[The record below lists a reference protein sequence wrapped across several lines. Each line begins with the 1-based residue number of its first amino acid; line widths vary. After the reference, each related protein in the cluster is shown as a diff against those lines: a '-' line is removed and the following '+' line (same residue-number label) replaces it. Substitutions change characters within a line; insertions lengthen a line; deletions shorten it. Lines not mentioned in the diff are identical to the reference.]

1 MKKLSISVLLL
12 GAVFVSA
19 QELEKEKQ
27 IEDVIIVGNRN
38 AKRTK
43 LETPVPVDVINIEKI
58 QKSAP
63 QTTVQDLLN
72 YVIPSFNAVRQSAS
86 DGTEHIDP
94 MTLRG
99 MGPDQ
104 VLVLV
109 NGKRRHTTSLVNYQN
124 TVGNGSVGTD
134 LSTIPVIA
142 IDRIEVLRDGAAA
155 QYGSDAIAGVINI
168 ILKKDIGA
176 SASLNYGLSGRNDG
190 ETYQGAVNYGTSLGK
205 DKSYINLSL
214 QLSQRGKTTRTQ
226 NHDLIIYDQSNLNV
240 VNNNGAISA
249 NGIALPNVSPIASG
263 NYENYFAYGM
273 DEYNPGVSGGTGSQ
287 ISRAYDDALIAQN
300 GLTRDDFNFQ
310 IGDAQIKQAQLF
322 FNAEYPFN
330 DHFKLYTFGG
340 FSLKEGEGF
349 GFRRLP
355 SETSNIVSSI
365 YPNGF
370 QANLKSQVYDLSYAV
385 GTKYNV
391 NDWLFDL
398 SNTFGSNTFN
408 YNVNNTNNASLG
420 AKSPTSFYA
429 GAHSF
434 LQNTINLD
442 VSKNL
447 NNFNVAFG
455 GEFRFEQYQIK
466 AGDEASYATY
476 DIYGNIATSTT
487 PDSDVI
493 GAGGSQS
500 FMGFS
505 PDNALKK
512 SRHSTAVYADV
523 SYDLD
528 KKLNIDAAARF
539 ENYSDFGNTLNGK
552 LAVRY
557 EFIKNY
563 AIRGAVG
570 TGFRAPS
577 LQQQYFNNS
586 YADISTS
593 GIGIVRKGIFTTD
606 SKAAEVLG
614 FDKLKQETSVNASL
628 GFTLKPAKGLF
639 ITLDGY
645 WIGVKDRIVITSNI
659 TDKRLSDPKLVGEN
673 NVAESGRFF
682 ANAIDTETKGVDLVV
697 SYDWKLAGGNL
708 NINLAGNYTETKITD
723 FHFPQ
728 NLGTPQNEF
737 FGPDQINI
745 IETLSPKAKATLGL
759 NYGIGKFNFLVRNT
773 YFGKVIRDGYPFGG
787 VQEFAPKIVTDVSVG
802 YDITKNVNLT
812 IGANNLLDVFPDLQI
827 YENSYYGVF
836 KYAPVQMGTLGS
848 YFFGRVN
855 FNF

>member
-1 MKKLSISVLLL
+1 MKKLSTAVLLL
-12 GAVFVSA
+12 GVILVAA
-19 QELEKEKQ
+19 QESEEKGKQ
-27 IEDVIIVGNRN
+27 IEDIVIVGNRN
-38 AKRTK
+38 VKRTK
-43 LETPVPVDVINIEKI
+43 LETPVPVDVINIDKI
-58 QKSAP
+58 QRSAP
-63 QTTVQDLLN
+63 QMTAQDLLN

-94 MTLRG
+94 VTLRG

-104 VLVLV
+104 VLVLL
-109 NGKRRHTTSLVNYQN
+109 NGKRRHSTSLVNYQN

-168 ILKKDIGA
+168 ILKKNAGA
-176 SASLNYGLSGRNDG
+176 SASLTYGLSGRNDG
-190 ETYQGAVNYGTSLGK
+190 DTYQAGANYGTSLGK
-205 DKSYINLSL
+205 KDGYINLSL
-214 QLSQRGKTTRTQ
+214 QLSHRGKTTRTQ
-226 NHDLIIYDQSNLNV
+226 NHDLDIFG
-240 VNNNGAISA
+240 NN
-249 NGIALPNVSPIASG
+249 
-263 NYENYFAYGM
+263 FAYAFA
-273 DEYNPGVSGGTGSQ
+273 DDPDAA
-287 ISRAYDDALIAQN
+287 RAADDAEIQKR

-310 IGDAQIKQAQLF
+310 IGDAQIRQGQLF
-322 FNAEYPFN
+322 FNSEYPFN
-330 DHFKLYTFGG
+330 DNFKLYSFGG
-340 FSLKEGEGF
+340 FSIKEGRGF

-355 SETSNIVSSI
+355 SETSNVVSSI

-370 QANLKSQVYDLSYAV
+370 QPTLASQIYDVSYAV
-385 GTKYNV
+385 GAKYNA

-420 AKSPTSFYA
+420 AKSPTRFYA

-434 LQNTINLD
+434 LQNTVNLD
-442 VSKNL
+442 VSKNISR
-447 NNFNVAFG
+447 FNIAFG

-466 AGDEASYATY
+466 AGDEASYSQY
-476 DIYGNIATSTT
+476 DINGNIATEGAT
-487 PDSDVI
+487 VL

-500 FMGFS
+500 FIGFS
-505 PDNALKK
+505 PNNALKK
-512 SRHSTAVYADV
+512 DRRSTAVYADV

-563 AIRGAVG
+563 AVRAAVG

-593 GIGIVRKGIFTTD
+593 GEKIVTKGIFSND
-606 SKAAEVLG
+606 SKAAEILG
-614 FDKLKQETSVNASL
+614 FDKLKQETSVNGSA
-628 GFTLKPAKGLF
+628 GFTLNPVKGLL
-639 ITLDGY
+639 ITVDGY
-645 WIGVKDRIVITSNI
+645 IIKVKDRIVITGNI
-659 TDKRLSDPKLVGEN
+659 TDPRLSDPAVVGQGNE
-673 NVAESGRFF
+673 VESGRFF
-682 ANAIDTETKGVDLVV
+682 ANAIDTETKGVDVV
-697 SYDWKLAGGNL
+697 VTYDWILGNGKL
-708 NINLAGNYTETKITD
+708 NINLAGNYTETKITN
-723 FHFPQ
+723 FHFPE

-745 IETLSPKAKATLGL
+745 IETLSPKTKASLGL

-787 VQEFAPKIVTDVSVG
+787 VQEFSPKVVTDISVG
-802 YDITKNVNLT
+802 YNITKSINFTV
-812 IGANNLLDVFPDLQI
+812 GANNVFDVFPDRQI

-836 KYAPVQMGTLGS
+836 KYAPVQMGTLGN
-848 YFFGRVN
+848 YFFGRLN

>member
-1 MKKLSISVLLL
+1 MKKLSTAVLLL
-12 GAVFVSA
+12 GVILVAA
-19 QELEKEKQ
+19 QESEEKGKQ
-27 IEDVIIVGNRN
+27 IEDIVIVGNRN
-38 AKRTK
+38 VKRTK
-43 LETPVPVDVINIEKI
+43 LETPVPVDVINIDKI
-58 QKSAP
+58 QRSAP
-63 QTTVQDLLN
+63 QMTAQDLLN

-94 MTLRG
+94 VTLRG

-104 VLVLV
+104 VLVLL
-109 NGKRRHTTSLVNYQN
+109 NGKRRHSTSLVNYQN

-168 ILKKDIGA
+168 ILKKNAGA
-176 SASLNYGLSGRNDG
+176 SASLTYGLSGRNDG
-190 ETYQGAVNYGTSLGK
+190 DTYQAGANYGTSLGK
-205 DKSYINLSL
+205 KDGYINLSL
-214 QLSQRGKTTRTQ
+214 QLSHRGKTTRTQ
-226 NHDLIIYDQSNLNV
+226 NHDLDIFG
-240 VNNNGAISA
+240 NN
-249 NGIALPNVSPIASG
+249 
-263 NYENYFAYGM
+263 FAYAFA
-273 DEYNPGVSGGTGSQ
+273 DDPDAA
-287 ISRAYDDALIAQN
+287 RAADDAEIQKR

-310 IGDAQIKQAQLF
+310 IGDAQIRQGQLF
-322 FNAEYPFN
+322 FNSEYPFN
-330 DHFKLYTFGG
+330 DNFKLYSFGG
-340 FSLKEGEGF
+340 FSIKEGRGF

-355 SETSNIVSSI
+355 SETSNVVSSI

-370 QANLKSQVYDLSYAV
+370 QPTLASHIYDVSYAV
-385 GTKYNV
+385 GAKYNA

-420 AKSPTSFYA
+420 AKSPTRFYA

-434 LQNTINLD
+434 LQNTVNLD
-442 VSKNL
+442 VSKNISR
-447 NNFNVAFG
+447 FNIAFG

-466 AGDEASYATY
+466 AGDEASYSQY
-476 DIYGNIATSTT
+476 DINGNIATEGAT
-487 PDSDVI
+487 VL

-500 FMGFS
+500 FIGFS
-505 PDNALKK
+505 PNNALKK
-512 SRHSTAVYADV
+512 DRHSTAVYADV

-563 AIRGAVG
+563 AVRAAVG

-593 GIGIVRKGIFTTD
+593 GEKIVTKGIFSND
-606 SKAAEVLG
+606 SKAAEILG
-614 FDKLKQETSVNASL
+614 FDKLKQETSVNGSA
-628 GFTLKPAKGLF
+628 GFTLNPVKGLL
-639 ITLDGY
+639 ITVDGY
-645 WIGVKDRIVITSNI
+645 IIKVKDRIVITGNI
-659 TDKRLSDPKLVGEN
+659 TDPRLSDPAVVGQGNE
-673 NVAESGRFF
+673 VESGRFF
-682 ANAIDTETKGVDLVV
+682 ANAIDTETKGVDVV
-697 SYDWKLAGGNL
+697 VTYDWILGNGKL

-723 FHFPQ
+723 FHFPE

-745 IETLSPKAKATLGL
+745 IETLSPKTKASLGL

-787 VQEFAPKIVTDVSVG
+787 VQEFSPKVVTDISVG
-802 YDITKNVNLT
+802 YNITKSINFT
-812 IGANNLLDVFPDLQI
+812 IGANNVFDVFPDRQI

-836 KYAPVQMGTLGS
+836 KYAPVQMGTLGN
-848 YFFGRVN
+848 YFFGRLN

>member
-1 MKKLSISVLLL
+1 MKKLSITILLL
-12 GAVFVSA
+12 GTIGVAA
-19 QELEKEKQ
+19 QEQEEKGKQ
-27 IEDVIIVGNRN
+27 IEDIIIVGNRN
-38 AKRTK
+38 VKRTK
-43 LETPVPVDVINIEKI
+43 LETLVPVDVINIEKI
-58 QKSAP
+58 QKASP
-63 QTTVQDLLN
+63 QITVQDLLN
-72 YVIPSFNAVRQSAS
+72 YVIPSFNSVRQSAS

-94 MTLRG
+94 VTLRG

-168 ILKKDIGA
+168 ILKKNAGA
-176 SASLNYGLSGRNDG
+176 SASLTYGLSGRNDG
-190 ETYQGAVNYGTSLGK
+190 DTYQAGANYGTSLGK
-205 DKSYINLSL
+205 KDGYINLSL
-214 QLSQRGKTTRTQ
+214 QLSHRGKTTRTQ
-226 NHDLIIYDQSNLNV
+226 NHDLDIFGDN
-240 VNNNGAISA
+240 
-249 NGIALPNVSPIASG
+249 
-263 NYENYFAYGM
+263 FAYAFAK
-273 DEYNPGVSGGTGSQ
+273 DPEAA
-287 ISRAYDDALIAQN
+287 RAADDAKIKER
-300 GLTRDDFNFQ
+300 GLSRDDFNFQ
-310 IGDAQIKQAQLF
+310 IGDAQIRQGQLF

-330 DHFKLYTFGG
+330 DRFKMYSFGG
-340 FSLKEGEGF
+340 FSIKEGKGY

-355 SETSNIVSSI
+355 SETSNVVPSM

-370 QANLKSQVYDLSYAV
+370 QAVIGSQVYDVSYAV
-385 GTKYNV
+385 GAKYDV
-391 NDWLFDL
+391 NNWLIDL

-408 YNVNNTNNASLG
+408 YNISNTNNASLG

-429 GAHSF
+429 GAHEF
-434 LQNTINLD
+434 LQNTLNLD
-442 VSKNL
+442 VSKSISK
-447 NNFNVAFG
+447 FNVAFG
-455 GEFRFEQYQIK
+455 GEFRFEQYQIRP
-466 AGDEASYATY
+466 GDEASYTQY
-476 DIYGNIATSTT
+476 DINGNVATSGSTV
-487 PDSDVI
+487 S

-500 FMGFS
+500 FIGFS
-505 PDNALKK
+505 PKNALKK
-512 SRHSTAVYADV
+512 DRHSTAVYADV

-528 KKLNIDAAARF
+528 KKLNVDAAVRF
-539 ENYSDFGNTLNGK
+539 ENYSDFGNSLNGK
-552 LAVRY
+552 LALRY
-557 EFIKNY
+557 EIVKNY
-563 AIRGAVG
+563 AIRAAIG

-593 GIGIVRKGIFTTD
+593 GSGIVTKGIFNND
-606 SKAAEVLG
+606 SKAAQVLG
-614 FDKLKQETSVNASL
+614 FDKLKQETSVNGSV

-645 WIGVKDRIVITSNI
+645 LIKVKDRIVITSNI
-659 TDKRLSDPKLVGEN
+659 TDPRLSDPDIVGAGNE
-673 NVAESGRFF
+673 VESGRFF
-682 ANAIDTETKGVDLVV
+682 ANAVDTETKGVDLVV
-697 SYDWKLAGGNL
+697 SYDWKLDRGNL

-723 FHFPQ
+723 FHFPE
-728 NLGTPQNEF
+728 NLGTPQKEF

-745 IETLSPKAKATLGL
+745 IESLSPKTKASLGL

-787 VQEFAPKIVTDVSVG
+787 IQKFSSKIVTDLSVG
-802 YDITKNVNLT
+802 YDITKNINFTV
-812 IGANNLLDVFPDLQI
+812 GANNIFDVFPDLQI

-848 YFFGRVN
+848 YFFGRLN

>member
-1 MKKLSISVLLL
+1 MKKLSTAALLL
-12 GAVFVSA
+12 GAMLVAA
-19 QELEKEKQ
+19 QENEEKGKE
-27 IEDVIIVGNRN
+27 IEDIIIVGNRN
-38 AKRTK
+38 VKRTK
-43 LETPVPVDVINIEKI
+43 LETPVPVDVINIDKI
-58 QKSAP
+58 QRSSP
-63 QTTVQDLLN
+63 QMTAQDLLN

-94 MTLRG
+94 VTLRG

-104 VLVLV
+104 ILVLL
-109 NGKRRHTTSLVNYQN
+109 NGKRRHSTSLVNYQN

-168 ILKKDIGA
+168 ILKKNTGA
-176 SASLNYGLSGRNDG
+176 SASLTYGLTGRNDG
-190 ETYQGAVNYGTSLGK
+190 DTYQAGANYGTSLGK
-205 DKSYINLSL
+205 KEGYINLSL
-214 QLSQRGKTTRTQ
+214 QLSHRGKTTRTQ
-226 NHDLIIYDQSNLNV
+226 NHDLDIFG
-240 VNNNGAISA
+240 NN
-249 NGIALPNVSPIASG
+249 
-263 NYENYFAYGM
+263 FAYAFA
-273 DEYNPGVSGGTGSQ
+273 DDPEVA
-287 ISRAYDDALIAQN
+287 RAADDAKIKER

-310 IGDAQIKQAQLF
+310 IGDAQIRQGQLF

-330 DHFKLYTFGG
+330 DQFKIYSFGG
-340 FSLKEGEGF
+340 FSIKEGKGF

-355 SETSNIVSSI
+355 SETSNVVSSI

-370 QANLKSQVYDLSYAV
+370 QANLGSQVYDVSYAV
-385 GTKYNV
+385 GAKYNV
-391 NDWLFDL
+391 NDWFFDL

-408 YNVNNTNNASLG
+408 YNVSNTNNASLG
-420 AKSPTSFYA
+420 ANSPTRFYA

-442 VSKNL
+442 VSKKINR
-447 NNFNVAFG
+447 FNIGFG
-455 GEFRFEQYQIK
+455 GEFRLEQYQIK
-466 AGDEASYATY
+466 PGDEASYTQY
-476 DIYGNIATSTT
+476 DINGNVATEGST
-487 PDSDVI
+487 VL

-500 FMGFS
+500 FIGFS
-505 PDNALKK
+505 PDNAVKK
-512 SRHSTAVYADV
+512 NRHSTAVYADV

-557 EFIKNY
+557 EFVKNY
-563 AIRGAVG
+563 AIRAAVG

-593 GIGIVRKGIFTTD
+593 GSGIVTKGIFRND
-606 SKAAEVLG
+606 SEAARILG
-614 FDKLKQETSVNASL
+614 FDKLKQETSVNASA
-628 GFTLKPAKGLF
+628 GFTLRPLNKLS
-639 ITLDGY
+639 ISVDGY
-645 WIGVKDRIVITSNI
+645 WIKVKDRIVITSNI
-659 TDKRLSDPKLVGEN
+659 TDPRLDQF
-673 NVAESGRFF
+673 NVESGRFF
-682 ANAIDTETKGVDLVV
+682 TNAIDTETKGVDVVV
-697 SYDWKLAGGNL
+697 SYDLILGSGNL

-723 FHFPQ
+723 FHFPE

-745 IETLSPKAKATLGL
+745 IETLSPKTKASLGL

-787 VQEFAPKIVTDVSVG
+787 VQEFSPKVVTDISVG
-802 YDITKNVNLT
+802 YDITKNINFTV
-812 IGANNLLDVFPDLQI
+812 GANNVFDVFPDRQI

-836 KYAPVQMGTLGS
+836 KYAPVQMGTLGN
-848 YFFGRVN
+848 YFFGRLN